1 MHCRI
6 ERVASREGPAVLM
19 VSGSLQGQ
27 HVDALRDLL
36 ELDNG
41 VVAIDLKDVLL
52 VGREAVILLALSE
65 HNGIELRNS
74 PAYVRELVARERARG
89 SEPSG
94 LGTEASDD
102 VEDK

>member
-1 MHCRI
+1 
-6 ERVASREGPAVLM
+6 M

-52 VGREAVILLALSE
+52 VGREAVMLLALSE
-65 HNGIELRNS
+65 RNGIELRNS
-74 PAYVRELVARERARG
+74 PDHRESNCRSSAKSGVRPIARAGWHRRR
-89 SEPSG
+89 P
-94 LGTEASDD
+94 
-102 VEDK
+102 